1 MNRIPSHILW
11 WLLIASVSL
20 LSTGCSVIL
29 NPAPLKP
36 SSPEIVVTLPNSS
49 VAVGSSLTGSL
60 LLKAAPTSNL
70 QINLSTSALGYVS
83 VSPATVS
90 IMPGHVTASFTYE
103 GVAPGTATLSV
114 TAPGYTSAANQVT
127 VFPSPA
133 AAPAPPPAPAVAPPA
148 TLREAATPLMRLVGA
163 AADADEFGYEDPLI
177 IEPLYGTTLGTQY
190 NMLEAETAMKW
201 IVTHPGQDTYNFQ
214 PGDELVTFAQ
224 AHQMKVRGHNLCW
237 NVGNPDWLNALST
250 GPPSVL
256 YNALKDHI
264 DTVVSHYRG
273 QVFAWDVVN
282 EAVDDNATGIGTQ
295 LKDSIWYNQ
304 PGIGLTGTGYVEQAF
319 RWAHAAD
326 PDALLFYND
335 YNFYTPGPKFQAVY
349 NMLADFV
356 KRGVPLDG
364 VGMQMHIDTFGYPD
378 SAGLAQTMAKFTA
391 LGLQVHITEMDVA
404 LPVNAAGVATP
415 GDLQEQAL
423 EYQRVLS
430 ICLQNPGCT
439 AFETWGFT
447 DKHSWIPAAHPG
459 LGDALPFDSN
469 YQPKP
474 AFNFLMQTF
483 EAAAKLG
490 SLSSDV
496 TPVFPSVPEL
506 LAKPFCPAFL
516 RTGSRTAPP
525 PSPGC
530 IVP

>member
-1 MNRIPSHILW
+1 MNRISNQAL
-11 WLLIASVSL
+11 WLLLAASISL
-20 LSTGCSVIL
+20 LSTGCSVVS
-29 NPAPLKP
+29 NPAPSAAG
-36 SSPEIVVTLPNSS
+36 SSEIVVMLPNSS

-60 LLKAAPTSNL
+60 LLKAAPTSDI
-70 QINLSTSALGYVS
+70 QINLSTSAPGDVS
-83 VSPATVS
+83 VSPPTVS
-90 IMPGHVTASFTYE
+90 IAPGHVTASFTYE
-103 GVAPGTATLSV
+103 GVSPGTALLSV

-127 VFPSPA
+127 VFSPPA
-133 AAPAPPPAPAVAPPA
+133 AAPVPPPPAVPPPA
-148 TLREAATPLMRLVGA
+148 TLREAAAPLMRLVGA
-163 AADADEFGYEDPLI
+163 AADADEFGYEDPLVV
-177 IEPLYGTTLGTQY
+177 ELLYATTLGTQY

-201 IVTHPGQDTYNFQ
+201 IVTHPQQDTYNFQ
-214 PGDELVTFAQ
+214 PGDELVAFAQ
-224 AHQMKVRGHNLCW
+224 AHRMEVRGHNLCW
-237 NVGNPDWLNALST
+237 NVGNPDWLNALSA
-250 GPPSVL
+250 GSPSVL
-256 YNALKDHI
+256 SNALESHI

-273 QVFAWDVVN
+273 KVFAWDVVN

-295 LKDSIWYNQ
+295 LKDSIWYNR

-356 KRGVPLDG
+356 KRGVPIHG

-404 LPVNAAGVATP
+404 LPVDAAGVAAP
-415 GDLQEQAL
+415 SDLQAQAL
-423 EYQRVLS
+423 EYQRILS

-439 AFETWGFT
+439 ALETWGFT

-469 YQPKP
+469 YKPKP
-474 AFNFLMQTF
+474 AFDSLMQTF
-483 EAAAKLG
+483 EAAAKPG
-490 SLSSDV
+490 SSPNATS
-496 TPVFPSVPEL
+496 VFPSVPESI
-506 LAKPFCPAFL
+506 AKPLCPAFL
-516 RTGSRTAPP
+516 HTNSRTAPP

-530 IVP
+530 TVP

>member
-1 MNRIPSHILW
+1 MNRIPSRTL
-11 WLLIASVSL
+11 WLLLTASISL
-20 LSTGCSVIL
+20 LSTGCSVAL
-29 NPAPLKP
+29 NPAPLEP
-36 SSPEIVVTLPNSS
+36 SSPEIAVILPNSS
-49 VAVGSSLTGSL
+49 VAVGSRLTGSL
-60 LLKAAPTSNL
+60 LLKAEPTSNL

-83 VSPATVS
+83 IHPATVS
-90 IMPGHVTASFTYE
+90 ITPGHVTASFTYE

-114 TAPGYTSAANQVT
+114 AASGYVSTANRIT
-127 VFPSPA
+127 VFRSPST
-133 AAPAPPPAPAVAPPA
+133 APAPPPAPVVALPA

-163 AADADEFGYEDPLI
+163 AVDADEFGYEDPLI
-177 IEPLYGTTLGTQY
+177 TEPLYGATLGTQY

-201 IVTHPGQDTYNFQ
+201 IVTHPGEDTYNFQ
-214 PGDELVTFAQ
+214 PGDELVAFAQ

-250 GPPSVL
+250 GPSSIL
-256 YNALKDHI
+256 YNTLKSHI
-264 DTVVSHYRG
+264 DTVVSHYKG

-304 PGIGLTGTGYVEQAF
+304 PGIGLSGTGYVEQAF
-319 RWAHAAD
+319 RWTHAAD

-356 KRGVPLDG
+356 KRGVPIDG

-404 LPVNAAGVATP
+404 LPVDAAGAATP
-415 GDLQEQAL
+415 SDLQAQAL
-423 EYQRVLS
+423 EYQRILS

-439 AFETWGFT
+439 ALETWGFT
-447 DKHSWIPAAHPG
+447 DKHSWIPAAHSD

-474 AFNFLMQTF
+474 AFDSLMQTF

-490 SLSSDV
+490 SFSPNVIS
-496 TPVFPSVPEL
+496 VFPNVPEL
-506 LAKPFCPAFL
+506 IAKPCYPASSH
-516 RTGSRTAPP
+516 TGSRTALPP
-525 PSPGC
+525 FPGC
-530 IVP
+530 TVP